1 MNPAI
6 ASFLSDSVAGGG
18 LSNTSSA
25 ESGAKGE
32 SSLTDYSNRS
42 NVNKVNLP
50 FNVAGR
56 GSNLESGR
64 DNNLQNLLLFG
75 LGAVVV
81 VALIR
86 RF

>member
-42 NVNKVNLP
+42 NVNTVNLP

-56 GSNLESGR
+56 GANLESGR

>member
-6 ASFLSDSVAGGG
+6 ASFFSESAGGG
-18 LSNTSSA
+18 LSNTSYA
-25 ESGAKGE
+25 ESVAKGK

-42 NVNKVNLP
+42 NVNTVNLP

-64 DNNLQNLLLFG
+64 DNHLQNLLLFG

-81 VALIR
+81 VAVIR

>member
-6 ASFLSDSVAGGG
+6 ASFLSESAGGG

-25 ESGAKGE
+25 ESGAKGK

-42 NVNKVNLP
+42 NVNTVNLP

-64 DNNLQNLLLFG
+64 DNHLQNLLLFG

-81 VALIR
+81 VAVIR

>member
-6 ASFLSDSVAGGG
+6 ASFLSESAGGG

-32 SSLTDYSNRS
+32 SALNDYSNRS
-42 NVNKVNLP
+42 NVNTVNLP

-64 DNNLQNLLLFG
+64 QANNLQNLLLFG

-81 VALIR
+81 VAVIR